1 MVEITNAISSK
12 LWKFKMYFSIKTKLE
27 FCKRLFLTPSL
38 CCKIYWSFQCSTIH
52 SSSSQWV
59 GTSHGF
65 HEGWKLK
72 HSVSEMWSK
81 CISAK
86 QCQMSSHLCV
96 FLEET
101 RRRTASVTPSQLL
114 VSRKPYY
121 SVGFSYLMFDNAQK
135 SNVHV
140 NNVNIQKVIHVF
152 WIMDK
157 HPRKFARLW

>member
-1 MVEITNAISSK
+1 MVEIANAISSK

-38 CCKIYWSFQCSTIH
+38 CGKIYWSFQCSTIH

-101 RRRTASVTPSQLL
+101 RRRTVSVTPSQLL

-121 SVGFSYLMFDNAQK
+121 SVGFSYDVQK
-135 SNVHV
+135 IPHV
-140 NNVNIQKVIHVF
+140 TWPMCTWTTWTSKRSITCSE
-152 WIMDK
+152 
-157 HPRKFARLW
+157 

>member
-1 MVEITNAISSK
+1 MVETANAISSK

-59 GTSHGF
+59 GTSRGF

-101 RRRTASVTPSQLL
+101 RRRTVSVTPSQLL

-121 SVGFSYLMFDNAQK
+121 SVGISYDVSYL
-135 SNVHV
+135 
-140 NNVNIQKVIHVF
+140 
-152 WIMDK
+152 IMHK
-157 HPRKFARLW
+157 RFHTWETCTWKTWTSKRSITCSE